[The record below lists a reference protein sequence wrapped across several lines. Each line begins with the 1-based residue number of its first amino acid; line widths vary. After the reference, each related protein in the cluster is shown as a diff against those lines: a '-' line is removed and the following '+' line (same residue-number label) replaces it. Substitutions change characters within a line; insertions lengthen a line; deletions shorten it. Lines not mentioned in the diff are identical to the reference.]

1 MLLGG
6 RQFRQPTRY
15 TGLQCDAS
23 YAMGNGLALER
34 IQLNH
39 TEIKE
44 GTPGIH
50 LNRCNIEFSLSTN
63 DLMLLLALES
73 SPQFRKP
80 SSTKGFIGIDFESY
94 KPVAVQ
100 AQSVNSLIIRG
111 VHRDTV
117 TLVDMVLYNVFA
129 RR

>member
-44 GTPGIH
+44 GTPGMH
-50 LNRCNIEFSLSTN
+50 LKRFNTEFSLHT
-63 DLMLLLALES
+63 
-73 SPQFRKP
+73 
-80 SSTKGFIGIDFESY
+80 T
-94 KPVAVQ
+94 
-100 AQSVNSLIIRG
+100 
-111 VHRDTV
+111 
-117 TLVDMVLYNVFA
+117 TLCYY
-129 RR
+129 